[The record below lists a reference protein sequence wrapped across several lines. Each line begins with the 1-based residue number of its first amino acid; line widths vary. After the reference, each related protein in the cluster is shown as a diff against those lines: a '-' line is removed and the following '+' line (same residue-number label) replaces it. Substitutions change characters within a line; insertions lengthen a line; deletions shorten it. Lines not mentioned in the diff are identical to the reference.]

1 MIKIVQKLIILL
13 ISVLWKKSVGH
24 VKKKNTVS
32 FGVVIFLI
40 LLSTLLEK
48 EHDLSIGVN
57 HKSYPVKPLKDM
69 WSGISNTRQNK
80 MSWSH
85 ASRRC
90 RWPLV
95 KDSVTLVLWY
105 HKYYLQET
113 VYILRIKMCSGCSKA
128 LTSQHLV
135 LVYGKFCGNV
145 ILSYILRMARIMAK
159 PHNLNIVLE
168 NLSPKR
174 WGF

>member
-80 MSWSH
+80 MS
-85 ASRRC
+85 
-90 RWPLV
+90 
-95 KDSVTLVLWY
+95 
-105 HKYYLQET
+105 
-113 VYILRIKMCSGCSKA
+113 
-128 LTSQHLV
+128 
-135 LVYGKFCGNV
+135 
-145 ILSYILRMARIMAK
+145 
-159 PHNLNIVLE
+159 
-168 NLSPKR
+168 
-174 WGF
+174 